1 MNEVFIKYF
10 LLHGGDQ
17 EGQRTF
23 TFYQGSVVTLRKAFI
38 DEVLREKGYLAV
50 QKVRGCQFRCILNI

>member
-1 MNEVFIKYF
+1 MNEVFIQDF

-17 EGQRTF
+17 EAQGTF
-23 TFYQGSVVTLRKAFI
+23 TVYQGSVVTLRKAFV
-38 DEVLREKGYLAV
+38 DKVLREKGYFAV

>member
-1 MNEVFIKYF
+1 MNEVFIQDF

-17 EGQRTF
+17 EAQGTF
-23 TFYQGSVVTLRKAFI
+23 TVYQGCVVTLRKGFGDKI
-38 DEVLREKGYLAV
+38 LREKGYLAV